1 MGDVELMQ
9 RIKWFV
15 MLLGFALA
23 TGCGISG
30 PSGCDICTTSAVVYG
45 TVRSSDGNALSAA
58 RITIEARSPSC
69 RSDDTGLNSGSIA
82 TDSLGNYRG
91 YVISLFAPTAVCL
104 IVTAQPADSA
114 RFRIAADT
122 GHVVSLES
130 SDASQDS
137 VRVDLVVAP
146 AT

>member
-1 MGDVELMQ
+1 MGEAEFMQ
-9 RIKWFV
+9 RIKWLV

-30 PSGCDICTTSAVVYG
+30 PSGCDICITSAVVYG
-45 TVRSSDGNALSAA
+45 TVRSSGGNALPAA
-58 RITIEARSPSC
+58 RITIEARAPSC
-69 RSDDTGLNSGSIA
+69 RSDGIGGNSGSIT

-91 YVISLFAPTAVCL
+91 FVISDFAPGAVCL

-114 RFRIAADT
+114 RFRITADT
-122 GHVVSLES
+122 GHVVSLGS

-137 VRVDLVVAP
+137 VRVDLVVP
-146 AT
+146 PVV

>member
-1 MGDVELMQ
+1 MGEVEFMQ
-9 RIKWFV
+9 RIKWFA

-45 TVRSSDGNALSAA
+45 TVRSSDGNVLTAA
-58 RITIEARSPSC
+58 RITIEARAPSC
-69 RSDDTGLNSGSIA
+69 QADAIGFTSGSIV

-91 YVISLFAPTAVCL
+91 FVISLFAPTAACL
-104 IVTAQPADSA
+104 IVTAQPADSV

-122 GHVVSLES
+122 GHVVRLES
-130 SDASQDS
+130 SDGSQDS
-137 VRVDLVVAP
+137 VRVDLVVP
-146 AT
+146 PVV